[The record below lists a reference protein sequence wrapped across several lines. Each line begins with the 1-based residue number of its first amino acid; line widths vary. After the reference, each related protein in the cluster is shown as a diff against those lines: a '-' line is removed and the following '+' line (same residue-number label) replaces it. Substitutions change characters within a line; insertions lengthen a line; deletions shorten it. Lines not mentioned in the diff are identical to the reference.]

1 MATKKLTP
9 SSSKPKKPASK
20 RNLSTLGGIK
30 DKGRN
35 SSRTTHYLEWDLP
48 TAASRVAEGLP
59 TQSLE
64 DVRVVLE
71 LSKREFAD
79 VIQIS
84 ERTLSRRQKESVLPA
99 DESDRVFRFA
109 RLVAFATVVL
119 GDESEAR
126 EWMKE
131 PNYALGNSTP
141 LQFAKTE
148 PGAELVE
155 QILGRIDYG
164 IPA

>member
-1 MATKKLTP
+1 MK
-9 SSSKPKKPASK
+9 S
-20 RNLSTLGGIK
+20 RSTHFL
-30 DKGRN
+30 D
-35 SSRTTHYLEWDLP
+35 WDLP

-64 DVRVVLE
+64 DVRVVLD

-84 ERTLSRRQKESVLPA
+84 ERTLTRRQKESVLPA

-109 RLVAFATVVL
+109 RLIEFATLVL

-155 QILGRIDYG
+155 QLLGRIDHG